1 MSQLI
6 TGIQQVGIGV
16 TNIDEAW
23 PWYRKNFGTD
33 IPVFDDEAEAKLM
46 TPYTGGEVHSRR
58 ALLVLNLGGGGGF
71 EIWQFKSRQ
80 PKACDFNIRL
90 GDFGINAV
98 KIKCKDIHKAHQ
110 DFKNLGN
117 ETLSELL
124 ELPNGEFTFWT
135 RDPYNNLFQ
144 VVKGDSWF
152 KKGNHSTGGVCG
164 AIMGVSDVDTA
175 LPLYTNA
182 LGFDE
187 IIYDETGIFPDLDDN
202 HKFRRVLLR
211 KAQKDEGAFS
221 RLFGHID
228 IELIQSL
235 DRKPRKIYEDRYWG
249 DPGFIHLCFD
259 VTDMKLLQQKCEEL
273 GYPFT
278 IDSASSFDMGDAAG
292 QFSYIEDPD
301 GTLIEFVEAH
311 KVPIFEKWGWFIDL
325 KKRKHNKPL
334 PNWMLKTMSFKRVSD

>member
-1 MSQLI
+1 LKQLI

-23 PWYRKNFGTD
+23 PWYRKFFGTD

-46 TPYTGGEVHSRR
+46 TPYTGGDVHSRR
-58 ALLVLNLGGGGGF
+58 ALLALNLSGGGGF

-80 PKACDFNIRL
+80 PEVCDFDIQL
-90 GDFGINAV
+90 GDLGINAV
-98 KIKCKDIHKAHQ
+98 KIKSKDVKKAYQ
-110 DFKNLGN
+110 RFKVLGN
-117 ETLSELL
+117 ETLSELH

-135 RDPYNNLFQ
+135 KDPYNNLFQ
-144 VVKGDSWF
+144 VVNGNSWF
-152 KKGNHSTGGVCG
+152 QKGSHCTGGVCG
-164 AIMGVSDVDTA
+164 ATIGVSDIDAV
-175 LPLYTNA
+175 LPLYTTA

-187 IIYDETGIFPDLDDN
+187 VIYDETGSFSDLDNN
-202 HKFRRVLLR
+202 HKFRRILLR

-235 DRKPRKIYEDRYWG
+235 DREPQKIYEDRYWG

-259 VTDMKLLQQKCEEL
+259 VTDMNALQKKCEEI

-278 IDSASSFDMGDAAG
+278 IDSADSFDMGDAAG

-311 KVPIFEKWGWFIDL
+311 KVPIFEKWGWFINL
-325 KKRKHNKPL
+325 KKRNHNKPL
-334 PNWMLKTMSFKRVSD
+334 PNWMLKTMSFKRVKG